1 MGSILPA
8 SLSPYHAHHRSNLT
22 DPMARLFI
30 LSGDHI
36 GQTHDLTGSC
46 NLGRGK
52 EADVVIGGKSV
63 SRLHARL
70 EEDPG
75 GRWVLSDLGSSN
87 GTRVEGQRLS
97 GPCALMDGET
107 FKLGDVELRLRLD
120 GPVAPE
126 TEPAPTSAPAP
137 PPVPPPAP
145 APQPDP
151 PSSTELELEG
161 DWNANAPVPDAP
173 LQQPSAA
180 PISPP
185 RRAAQ
190 TGSSAAGAARRAQ
203 AMGASAPGAAGRTAA
218 GGKVLQYHKVE
229 NRSGFFSTDIGQQ
242 PILVRA
248 LLYLLL
254 VAVLGGL
261 MWGAYQLTAGLRRTD
276 GTISEFE

>member
-1 MGSILPA
+1 
-8 SLSPYHAHHRSNLT
+8 
-22 DPMARLFI
+22 MARLFI

-52 EADVVIGGKSV
+52 DADLVIGGKSV

-70 EEDPG
+70 EKAPG
-75 GRWVLSDLGSSN
+75 GQWVLSDLGSSN
-87 GTRVEGQRLS
+87 GTRVEGQRLD
-97 GPCALMDGET
+97 GPCTLMDGET
-107 FKLGDVELRLRLD
+107 FQLGDVEVRLRLD
-120 GPVAPE
+120 GSVAPE
-126 TEPAPTSAPAP
+126 PAPDPAADPAP
-137 PPVPPPAP
+137 PPTPAPAP

-151 PSSTELELEG
+151 PSSHDLELEG

-173 LQQPSAA
+173 LQSPPAA
-180 PISPP
+180 PISPSRP
-185 RRAAQ
+185 AAQ
-190 TGSSAAGAARRAQ
+190 AGSSAAGAARRAQ

-229 NRSGFFSTDIGQQ
+229 NRSGLFSTDLSQQ
-242 PILVRA
+242 SILVRT

-261 MWGAYQLTAGLRRTD
+261 MWGAYQMTVGLRRTD

>member
-1 MGSILPA
+1 
-8 SLSPYHAHHRSNLT
+8 
-22 DPMARLFI
+22 MARLFI

-52 EADVVIGGKSV
+52 DADVVVGGKSV

-70 EEDPG
+70 EKDPG
-75 GRWVLSDLGSSN
+75 GLWVLSDLGSSN
-87 GTRVEGQRLS
+87 GTRVEGQRLT
-97 GPCALMDGET
+97 GPCTLMDGET
-107 FKLGDVELRLRLD
+107 FKLGDVEVRLRLD
-120 GPVAPE
+120 APVDSEPV
-126 TEPAPTSAPAP
+126 PAPTPAPAP
-137 PPVPPPAP
+137 PPTPTP

-151 PSSTELELEG
+151 PSSADLELEG

-173 LQQPSAA
+173 LQRPSAA
-180 PISPP
+180 PVSPP
-185 RRAAQ
+185 RPTAQ
-190 TGSSAAGAARRAQ
+190 AGSSAAGAARRAQ
-203 AMGASAPGAAGRTAA
+203 AMGASAPGAGGRTAA

-229 NRSGFFSTDIGQQ
+229 NRSGLFSTDLGQQ
-242 PILVRA
+242 PLLVRT

-261 MWGAYQLTAGLRRTD
+261 MWGAYQVTAGLRRTD

>member
-1 MGSILPA
+1 
-8 SLSPYHAHHRSNLT
+8 
-22 DPMARLFI
+22 MARLFI

-52 EADVVIGGKSV
+52 DADVVIGGKSV

-70 EEDPG
+70 EKAPG
-75 GRWVLSDLGSSN
+75 GEWVLSDLGSSN
-87 GTRVEGQRLS
+87 GTRVEGQRLD
-97 GPCALMDGET
+97 GPCTLMDGET
-107 FKLGDVELRLRLD
+107 FQLGDVELRLRLD
-120 GPVAPE
+120 APVAPE
-126 TEPAPTSAPAP
+126 PAPAPAPAPAP
-137 PPVPPPAP
+137 PPTPAPAP

-151 PSSTELELEG
+151 PASHDLELEG

-173 LQQPSAA
+173 IKRPSAA
-180 PISPP
+180 PISPSRP
-185 RRAAQ
+185 TAQ
-190 TGSSAAGAARRAQ
+190 AGNSAAGAARRAQ

-229 NRSGFFSTDIGQQ
+229 NRSGLFSTDLSQQ
-242 PILVRA
+242 SILVRT

-261 MWGAYQLTAGLRRTD
+261 MWGAYQMTTGLRRTD
-276 GTISEFE
+276 GTISDLE